1 MQAPI
6 CIGFESVATAYFAK
20 EVGAEIGTYQLSLDL
35 IHQYLLELTLQIL
48 LALGA

>member
-1 MQAPI
+1 MQVPI
-6 CIGFESVATAYFAK
+6 CIGFESVA
-20 EVGAEIGTYQLSLDL
+20 EIGTYQLSLYL